1 MVRVNVS
8 QLLQEPIGATREYE
22 VDAEINIAGGPSP
35 VRGQVA
41 LTRTDRGILV
51 QGRIEIEIG
60 LTCSRCLAQ
69 SRLPISLDIAEE
81 YFPMTDVL
89 SGAPLPVP
97 DVPGSFTIDESHVI
111 DLTEA
116 IRQYAEMKVPMKP
129 LCRDSCAGICPS
141 CGRNLNEGACD
152 CRRQEA
158 DPRWAVLLEAK
169 DAGRAGYAGKAG
181 AAGRENEA

>member
-1 MVRVNVS
+1 MVQANVA
-8 QLLQEPIGATREYE
+8 QLLQEEIGATRECE
-22 VDAEINIAGGPSP
+22 VDTEVGVAGGPSP
-35 VRGQVA
+35 VRGRVT

-51 QGRIEIEIG
+51 QGRMETEIG

-81 YFPMTDVL
+81 YFPTTDVM
-89 SGAPLPVP
+89 SGAAVPVP
-97 DVPGSFTIDESHVI
+97 DGPDSFTIDENHVI
-111 DLTEA
+111 DMTEA

-141 CGRNLNEGACD
+141 CGRNLNEGGCD

-169 DAGRAGYAGKAG
+169 DASKAGVAGK
-181 AAGRENEA
+181 ENEA